1 MCISSQFLYVFRD
14 CRIDHCC
21 KQRSSECSY
30 DISWYENI
38 RVFQLVNSDIFWRF
52 LAFCL
57 TLRLREKNEL
67 QVGMVGM
74 RFRCCM
80 KNPPKETRGNPCG
93 CATKTARRDRSCGK
107 TMLLCFFQPNPW
119 VLRFLDL
126 NSIGKIFEPMNAIL
140 KSVSLE
146 PLALAQSKIW
156 NHDKSCLWR
165 CKCLEMPRT
174 RCKQVRSGILNWNE
188 SQNHGNGIIL
198 LYLGG
203 VVRDWPC
210 EVTPKNRVV

>member
-1 MCISSQFLYVFRD
+1 MVRKHQSLSVGKLWYFLKISGILFDIEASRKEWAAGKDAVGSLLHEKPTKRD
-14 CRIDHCC
+14 
-21 KQRSSECSY
+21 S
-30 DISWYENI
+30 
-38 RVFQLVNSDIFWRF
+38 
-52 LAFCL
+52 
-57 TLRLREKNEL
+57 
-67 QVGMVGM
+67 
-74 RFRCCM
+74 
-80 KNPPKETRGNPCG
+80 GNPCG

-107 TMLLCFFQPNPW
+107 TMLLYFFQPNPW

-126 NSIGKIFEPMNAIL
+126 NSIRKMFEPMNAIL